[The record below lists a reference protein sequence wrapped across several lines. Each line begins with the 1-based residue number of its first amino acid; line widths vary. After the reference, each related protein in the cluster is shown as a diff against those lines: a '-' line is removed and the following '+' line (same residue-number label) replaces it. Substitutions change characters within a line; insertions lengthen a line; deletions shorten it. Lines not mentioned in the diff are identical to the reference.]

1 MNPSLRRKWLKAPRG
16 EGTNMPVQRKAFR
29 IEQMSPTATTATVGG
44 EAPTAR
50 RDDDIR
56 AELKALRELME
67 RRGGIDPNADKTSDT
82 LPKLRE
88 ETEGIRRVLD
98 RTRQEIAALHAGT
111 ARGIGYPRAARELD
125 AIAANAERATQQILD
140 AAEEIE
146 DAASTLAASSKRKQ
160 AQALAQDIHDHVIR
174 IFEACNF
181 QDLSGQRIAKV
192 LATLAFVEEHVAR
205 MMEIWGT
212 DAVVRDSAAA
222 THALPELAFKLETGA
237 RTAAMH
243 GPRLDEDSGHASQD
257 DIDRLFTT
265 Q

>member
-1 MNPSLRRKWLKAPRG
+1 
-16 EGTNMPVQRKAFR
+16 MPAQRKVFR
-29 IEQMSPTATTATVGG
+29 IEQMSPIATPAAAGGG
-44 EAPTAR
+44 EAPAGR
-50 RDDDIR
+50 QDRDILT
-56 AELKALRELME
+56 ELKALRELME

-82 LPKLRE
+82 LAKLRE

-125 AIAANAERATQQILD
+125 AIAENAERATQQILD

-146 DAASTLAASSKRKQ
+146 DAASTLAASVKRKQ

-192 LATLAFVEEHVAR
+192 VATLAFVEEHVAR

-212 DAVVRDSAAA
+212 DAVVREAAAA
-222 THALPELAFKLETGA
+222 TCALPELAFRRETGA
-237 RTAAMH
+237 RTEAMR
-243 GPRLDEDSGHASQD
+243 GPRLDEDPDHASQD
-257 DIDRLFTT
+257 DIDKLFAT